1 LIYTDL
7 PLDVEIIAF
16 PNIIMSPIYVIWSLI
31 KLRQHSKN
39 IAQEFSYTEKINLN
53 WLKILIGGLA
63 FVAATV
69 IVSNILV
76 KYPILSVE
84 MHEHLNYLAVT
95 ITVFLM
101 GYFGIK
107 QQAIYKQSPVENAVV
122 AKSNAFKK
130 KGLGKRYS
138 HSGLKK
144 EEAQSHLKKL
154 KEYFEKEQPYLD
166 GKLSL
171 PDVAT
176 KINIT
181 PNHLSQ
187 VINEQLEMTFYDFV
201 NQYRVEEIKS
211 RLADSR
217 NQQFTLL
224 AIAYDCGF
232 NSKSSFNAIFKKFT
246 DLTPSQF
253 SAQLKN

>member
-1 LIYTDL
+1 M
-7 PLDVEIIAF
+7 VRF
-16 PNIIMSPIYVIWSLI
+16 
-31 KLRQHSKN
+31 
-39 IAQEFSYTEKINLN
+39 
-53 WLKILIGGLA
+53 
-63 FVAATV
+63 
-69 IVSNILV
+69 
-76 KYPILSVE
+76 PILSVE
-84 MHEHLNYLAVT
+84 MHEQLNYLAVT
-95 ITVFLM
+95 IAVFFL

-107 QQAIYKQSPVENAVV
+107 QQAIYKQSPVQNSVV
-122 AKSNAFKK
+122 PKSNTVKK
-130 KGLGKRYS
+130 KGSGERYS

-144 EEAQSHLKKL
+144 EEAQSHLQEL
-154 KEYFEKEQPYLD
+154 KEYFEKEQPYLN

-201 NQYRVEEIKS
+201 NRYRVEEIKS
-211 RLADSR
+211 RLADSK

-224 AIAYDCGF
+224 AIAFDCGF

-253 SAQLKN
+253 SAQLRN